1 MARKKRVRHVRAVK
15 PKKPKKPARW
25 HEQPGA
31 GSVGKAEPAEP
42 ASLSSAASGSA
53 ALDLLA
59 GSGAGGGLSGV
70 MLNLVGDGAV
80 ALASGL
86 SAWQREQDRVANR
99 AWRRPG
105 GLQRMGGL

>member
-1 MARKKRVRHVRAVK
+1 MK
-15 PKKPKKPARW
+15 PKKPKKPAKW

-31 GSVGKAEPAEP
+31 GSAGKAQPVESAG
-42 ASLSSAASGSA
+42 LSAAGGLV

-59 GSGAGGGLSGV
+59 SSGAGGGLSSV

-80 ALASGL
+80 QLSAGLA
-86 SAWQREQDRVANR
+86 AWQREQDRVANR